1 MALTDITH
9 LADHAI
15 TDLSGGERQRVLIAR
30 ALAQEPGIILL
41 DEPNAHLDIAHQ
53 IEVFTLLQRLNRDSH
68 LTVVSVSHDLNLAA
82 IFSER
87 IAMMANGTL
96 VAVGTPSEVLTESR
110 INAVFKTSVLVD
122 RHPLRNAPRISL
134 PG

>member
-1 MALTDITH
+1 
-9 LADHAI
+9 
-15 TDLSGGERQRVLIAR
+15 
-30 ALAQEPGIILL
+30 
-41 DEPNAHLDIAHQ
+41 
-53 IEVFTLLQRLNRDSH
+53 
-68 LTVVSVSHDLNLAA
+68 LNLAA